1 MSHPLIVLAH
11 GAGAG
16 QSHPFMQYWR
26 DALARDFDVVA
37 FDYTYMASGRKAPDR
52 LPKLLARHR
61 EVVDESRLKNPDA
74 KLFLIGKSMGSRVGC
89 HLANEFP
96 AGTVTGVVCLGY
108 PLKGRSAIR
117 DEVLLAMKTPILFVQ
132 GTRDPLC
139 PLDLLSEVRPRMT
152 ARNDLFVVDGG
163 DHSLKLRK
171 RDLKDG
177 DRTQEEVDATSVA
190 AVRRFIQE
198 LAGTG

>member
-1 MSHPLIVLAH
+1 MSRPLIVLAH

-26 DALARDFDVVA
+26 EALARDFDVVA

-52 LPKLLARHR
+52 LPKLLTRHR
-61 EVVDESRLKNPDA
+61 QVVEEAQIKLPDA
-74 KLFLIGKSMGSRVGC
+74 NLFLVGKSMGSRVGC
-89 HLANEFP
+89 HLANELP

-108 PLKGRSAIR
+108 PLKGRSAVR
-117 DEVLLAMKTPILFVQ
+117 DEVLLAMGTPILFVQ

-139 PLDLLSEVRPRMT
+139 PLDLLSDVRPRMT
-152 ARNDLFVVDGG
+152 ARNELHVVDGG
-163 DHSLKLRK
+163 DHSLKVRK
-171 RDLKDG
+171 RDLKEA
-177 DRTQEEVDATSVA
+177 DRTQEEVDATSVV

-198 LAGTG
+198 LAEAG